1 MKLTSVRY
9 LVGNGFKNIWL
20 NKLMSIASIG
30 VLVACMSVI
39 GLAVAL
45 SINIDKALD
54 DLEQENVVNVYFD
67 DRNAAL
73 YANDGSADKG
83 TYNEITQY
91 MISAMLCCFVQ
102 NLKKSKM
109 CHLSDISAVM
119 TPYVRRWSL

>member
-45 SINIDKALD
+45 SINID
-54 DLEQENVVNVYFD
+54 
-67 DRNAAL
+67 
-73 YANDGSADKG
+73 
-83 TYNEITQY
+83 
-91 MISAMLCCFVQ
+91 
-102 NLKKSKM
+102 
-109 CHLSDISAVM
+109 
-119 TPYVRRWSL
+119 

>member
-83 TYNEITQY
+83 T
-91 MISAMLCCFVQ
+91 
-102 NLKKSKM
+102 
-109 CHLSDISAVM
+109 
-119 TPYVRRWSL
+119 